1 MLVVDADD
9 FTAIPATA
17 PTYITRGAR
26 DWLRTQGRE
35 DDVGG
40 RILPN
45 ARTFSS
51 STAEQLISFILS
63 ANLSALS
70 ARG

>member
-9 FTAIPATA
+9 LTAIPATSPA
-17 PTYITRGAR
+17 YITRGAR

-35 DDVGG
+35 DEVGG

-51 STAEQLISFILS
+51 ATAEELISFVLKS
-63 ANLSALS
+63 NLAALS